1 MAIAVPAFD
10 EVLGPDYVQC
20 TRCDTW
26 EEAKGA
32 DRATYV
38 CPGCPVRQ
46 QTAGTCRT
54 CGTRF
59 PSGNALFRHLKSE
72 PTHLADGFPPVDLAK
87 IVPFCDL
94 HKELDR
100 ADQAFLEMLKAKKAA
115 MTEPAHQADSQPP
128 PFVQRLDQQPP
139 APQPSPQQPPAPPL
153 VHGHLPPK
161 GISYE
166 AAMRSPSPPPTADQ
180 ARKEALER
188 EWDRQRRTMAGVCM
202 ICPRCGGS
210 SASFCRHCAKER
222 FMRQHRANPRFHF

>member
-10 EVLGPDYVQC
+10 EVRGPDYVQC
-20 TRCDTW
+20 IRCDTW
-26 EEAKGA
+26 DDAKGA

-38 CPGCPVRQ
+38 CPGCPGRE

-54 CGTRF
+54 CGDHF

-72 PTHLADGFPPVDLAK
+72 P
-87 IVPFCDL
+87 
-94 HKELDR
+94 
-100 ADQAFLEMLKAKKAA
+100 
-115 MTEPAHQADSQPP
+115 AHQANSQPP
-128 PFVQRLDQQPP
+128 PFVQRLDQQL
-139 APQPSPQQPPAPPL
+139 SPQQPPAPPL

-202 ICPRCGGS
+202 ICPRCGGR
-210 SASFCRHCAKER
+210 SASFCRCAKER
-222 FMRQHRANPRFHF
+222 FMRQATDPRFHF